1 MKKITLITTLL
12 FALFG
17 TAALAQ
23 TTAATTQIS
32 NQASA
37 TYLDSLGNPQT
48 TNSNVAITV
57 VQAVYGYTIT
67 PNGTAGTGT
76 GNFTGALPGQTQN
89 QIPGSTVNFPY
100 QITNTSNTGITVN
113 LTLAQQTG
121 VNTDGDTFDLVSPTI
136 YDDANCNGQLDFG
149 EGAITSSALTQLAPG
164 NVKCIIVAG
173 GIPGSTPAGARANIN
188 LTSSGAA
195 PATTATD
202 NVNFARV
209 DVINDADLTLAKT
222 ASAPVLNG
230 TSGLFEIT
238 YGLSGANAGNL
249 PAKSRPAVVTIGTA
263 IDGILISDTI
273 PAGTTYVTGSATG
286 SAGAVGT
293 TTVVYSSTASG
304 TTWSL
309 SETTPVAR
317 VGLLMRDATPGDGL
331 STNTLSIGATYNL
344 SFKVSIPASTAG
356 LTSISNVAAIDYRN
370 NNGTTNV
377 TVPSNTVVSTSPELK
392 STAIGPVGQPV
403 GTASGTASYTDPV
416 TGLSFTY
423 TRSGVGAAVNTL
435 DQEVVATAA
444 SGTVVTFVNTVRNTG
459 NTTQT
464 FNISLQSVTAG
475 YTAALF
481 QSDGSTGLGSG
492 VTLAPGADYN
502 VVVKVTIPASATAS
516 ATANVTAVIKSDA
529 GTNSDI
535 TTDIL
540 TAITSGQSVD
550 IRNNDN
556 LTTTVPLAGT
566 SNTPIAITTN
576 PGTTVY
582 YPLTVQN
589 TGVVNDTYA
598 LTTSGLPSGSTVAYY
613 LDTNGDGLP
622 DGSPIT
628 STAVLSPNQ
637 ILQLVAV
644 VTVPANAAPA
654 TAAPISFTTTS
665 NSNPTSTDTIINTL
679 TINAINSLL
688 FTPDRSSSITSPGTV
703 VYQHTL
709 TNNGNS
715 SANVTL
721 IPGAGLAGFT
731 YLIYRENPAAVGAVP
746 GVIDPTDTL
755 VFDGT
760 NPIPVAPGYALAA
773 GASNSILV
781 QVTSIAGLADA
792 TTDTRVITA
801 TGTFAAGTTTATV
814 TDTTKIVLGKLDLQ
828 KTANTTTAFPRT
840 APGVT
845 AASSEITYTIVA
857 TNLGSGGL
865 SNVIVFDPIPTYT
878 DFKFGSASVTGC
890 PVGSTCQIQYSI
902 DGGTT
907 WSATAPADSNN
918 TGTSAGYSDN
928 QDATRVTNLRVVV
941 TNATSTPVNLFPA
954 GAAIT
959 ITFTVSVR

>member
-1 MKKITLITTLL
+1 MKKVGIVTSLL

-17 TAALAQ
+17 TAAFAQ

-57 VQAVYGYTIT
+57 VQAVYGYSIT
-67 PNGTAGTGT
+67 PSGTAGTGT

-89 QIPGSTVNFPY
+89 QIPGSTVNLPY
-100 QITNTSNTGITVN
+100 VITNTSNTGITVN
-113 LTLAQQTG
+113 LALAQQTG
-121 VNTDGDTFDLVSPTI
+121 VNTDGDTFDLVSPLI

-149 EGAITSSALTQLAPG
+149 ESAITSSALTQLAPG
-164 NVKCIIVAG
+164 NTKCIIVAG
-173 GIPGSTPAGARANIN
+173 GIPGSTPAGGRANIN
-188 LTSSGAA
+188 LTSTGTGS
-195 PATTATD
+195 TSD
-202 NVNFARV
+202 NVNYARV

-222 ASAPVLNG
+222 ASAPVLNSG
-230 TSGLFEIT
+230 SGLYEIT
-238 YGLSGANAGNL
+238 YGLSGTNAGNL
-249 PAKSRPAVVTIGTA
+249 AAKSKPSVVTIGTA
-263 IDGILISDTI
+263 IDGILISDVI
-273 PAGTTYVTGSATG
+273 PAGTTYVAGSATG
-286 SAGAVGT
+286 SSGAAGT
-293 TTVVYSSTASG
+293 TSVVYSSTASG

-309 SETTPVAR
+309 TETTPVAR
-317 VGLLMRDATPGDGL
+317 VGLLMRDTTPAGNNSND
-331 STNTLSIGATYNL
+331 TLNVGATYTL
-344 SFKVSIPASTAG
+344 SFKVSIPASTPG

-377 TVPSNTVVSTSPELK
+377 TVPSNTVTSTSPELK

-403 GTASGTASYTDPV
+403 GTASGTATYTDPV
-416 TGLSFTY
+416 SGLSFTY
-423 TRSGVGAAVNTL
+423 TRSGVGAAANTL
-435 DQEVVATAA
+435 DQEVVATAP

-464 FNISLQSVTAG
+464 FNISVQSVTSG
-475 YTAALF
+475 YSAALY
-481 QSDGSTGLGSG
+481 QSDGATGLGSG

-502 VVVKVTIPASATAS
+502 VIVKLTIPAGSTPSAS
-516 ATANVTAVIKSDA
+516 ANVTAVIKSDA
-529 GTNSDI
+529 GTSSDI

-566 SNTPIAITTN
+566 SNAPIAITTN

-589 TGVVNDTYA
+589 TGVVSDTYA

-622 DGSPIT
+622 DGAPIT

-654 TAAPISFTTTS
+654 SAAPISFTTTS
-665 NSNPTSTDTIINTL
+665 NSNPTSTDTIVNTL

-688 FTPDRSSSITSPGTV
+688 FTPDRNSSITSPGTV
-703 VYQHTL
+703 VYLHTL

-715 SANVTL
+715 SATISL
-721 IPGAGLAGFT
+721 APGAGLAGFT
-731 YLIYRENPAAVGAVP
+731 YLIYRDNGTTP
-746 GVIDPTDTL
+746 GVIDAGDTL
-755 VFDGT
+755 VYDGT
-760 NPIPVAPGYALAA
+760 SPTTFSLAA
-773 GASNSILV
+773 GTSTPILV
-781 QVTSIAGLADA
+781 QVSAIAGLADA
-792 TTDTRVITA
+792 TTDARVITA
-801 TGTFAAGTTTATV
+801 SGTFSAGSTSAAV

-840 APGVT
+840 APGV
-845 AASSEITYTIVA
+845 AASTSEITYTIVA

-878 DFKFGSASVTGC
+878 DFKFGSASVSGC

-907 WSATAPADSNN
+907 WSATAPADSNT
-918 TGTSAGYSDN
+918 TGTSNGYSDN
-928 QDATRVTNLRVVV
+928 QDATRVTNIRVVV

>member
-1 MKKITLITTLL
+1 MKKLGIVTTLL

-67 PNGTAGTGT
+67 PSGTAGTGT

-100 QITNTSNTGITVN
+100 VITNTSNTDITIN
-113 LTLAQQTG
+113 LALAQQTG
-121 VNTDGDTFDLVSPTI
+121 VNTDGDTFDLVSPLI

-149 EGAITSSALTQLAPG
+149 ESAITSSALTQLAPG
-164 NVKCIIVAG
+164 NVKCVIVAG
-173 GIPGSTPAGARANIN
+173 GIPGSTPSGGRANIN

-195 PATTATD
+195 PAAAATD

-230 TSGLFEIT
+230 TSGLYEIT
-238 YGLSGANAGNL
+238 YGLSGTNAGNL
-249 PAKSRPAVVTIGTA
+249 AAKSNPAVVTIGTA
-263 IDGILISDTI
+263 IDAILISDTI
-273 PAGTTYVTGSATG
+273 PAGTTYVAGSATG
-286 SAGAVGT
+286 SSGAVGT
-293 TTVVYSSTASG
+293 TSVIYFNGTVWSTTEPA
-304 TTWSL
+304 TVT
-309 SETTPVAR
+309 R
-317 VGLLMRDATPGDGL
+317 VGLLMRDATPGDGI
-331 STNTLSIGATYNL
+331 STNTLSVGATYNL
-344 SFKVSIPASTAG
+344 GFKVSIPAATPG
-356 LTSISNVAAIDYRN
+356 LTTITNVAAIDYRN

-377 TVPSNTVVSTSPELK
+377 TVPSNTVTSTSPELK
-392 STAIGPVGQPV
+392 STAIGPVGQPT
-403 GTASGTASYTDPV
+403 GTASGTATYTDPV

-423 TRSGVGAAVNTL
+423 TRSGVGAAANTL

-464 FNISLQSVTAG
+464 FNISVLSVTAG
-475 YTAALF
+475 YSAALY
-481 QSDGSTGLGSG
+481 QSDGATGLGSG
-492 VTLAPGADYN
+492 VTLAPGAEYN
-502 VVVKVTIPASATAS
+502 VVVKLTIPAGATPSAS
-516 ATANVTAVIKSDA
+516 ANVTAVIKSDA
-529 GTNSDI
+529 GTSSDI

-556 LTTTVPLAGT
+556 LNSTVPLAGT
-566 SNTPIAITTN
+566 TNTPIAITTN

-622 DGSPIT
+622 DGAPIT

-665 NSNPTSTDTIINTL
+665 NSNPASTDTIVNTL

-688 FTPDRSSSITSPGTV
+688 FTPDRNSSITSPGTV
-703 VYQHTL
+703 VYLHTL

-715 SANVTL
+715 SATMSL
-721 IPGAGLAGFT
+721 TPGAGNAGFT
-731 YLIYRENPAAVGAVP
+731 YLIYRDNGTTP
-746 GVIDPTDTL
+746 GVIDAGDTL
-755 VFDGT
+755 VYDGT
-760 NPIPVAPGYALAA
+760 SPTTFSLAA
-773 GASNSILV
+773 GVSTPILV
-781 QVTSIAGLADA
+781 QVSAVAGLADA

-801 TGTFAAGTTTATV
+801 SGTFASGSASAIV

-840 APGVT
+840 APGV
-845 AASSEITYTIVA
+845 AASTSEITYTIVA

-878 DFKFGSASVTGC
+878 DFKFGSASVSGC

-902 DGGTT
+902 DGGST
-907 WSATAPADSNN
+907 WSATAPADSNT
-918 TGTSAGYSDN
+918 TGTSNGYSDN
-928 QDATRVTNLRVVV
+928 QDATRVTNIRVVV
-941 TNATSTPVNLFPA
+941 TNATSTPVNLFPS

-959 ITFTVSVR
+959 IIFTVSVR

>member
-1 MKKITLITTLL
+1 MKKVGLITTLL

-17 TAALAQ
+17 TAAFAQ

-67 PNGTAGTGT
+67 PSGSSYA
-76 GNFTGALPGQTQN
+76 APGQTQN

-100 QITNTSNTGITVN
+100 VITNTSNTSITVN
-113 LTLAQQTG
+113 LTTVQEATG
-121 VNTDGDTFDLVSPTI
+121 TDGDTFDLVSPLI

-149 EGAITSSALTQLAPG
+149 EAAITSSALTQLAPG

-173 GIPGSTPAGARANIN
+173 GIPGSTPAGGRANIN

-195 PATTATD
+195 PATAATD

-222 ASAPVLNG
+222 ASAPVLNSG
-230 TSGLFEIT
+230 SGLYEIT
-238 YGLSGANAGNL
+238 YGLSGTNAGNL
-249 PAKSRPAVVTIGTA
+249 AAKSKPAVVNLGTVVTP
-263 IDGILISDTI
+263 INTDGILISDSI
-273 PAGTTYVTGSATG
+273 PAGTTYVALSATG
-286 SAGAVGT
+286 SSGAVGT
-293 TTVVYSSTASG
+293 TTVVYSTAASG
-304 TTWSL
+304 TLW
-309 SETTPVAR
+309 TTTEPAAASVLR

-331 STNTLSIGATYNL
+331 STNTLNVGATYTLN
-344 SFKVSIPASTAG
+344 FKVSIPAATPG
-356 LTSISNVAAIDYRN
+356 LTSITNVAAIDYRN

-377 TVPSNTVVSTSPELK
+377 TVPSNTVTSTSPELK
-392 STAIGPVGQPV
+392 STAIGPVSQPI
-403 GTASGTASYTDPV
+403 GTASGTATYTDPV
-416 TGLSFTY
+416 SGLSFTY
-423 TRSGVGAAVNTL
+423 TRSGVGAPVNTL
-435 DQEVVATAA
+435 DQEVVATAP

-464 FNISLQSVTAG
+464 FNISVQSVTAG
-475 YTAALF
+475 YTAALY

-502 VVVKVTIPASATAS
+502 VVVKLTIPAGSTPSAS
-516 ATANVTAVIKSDA
+516 ANVTAVIKSDA
-529 GTNSDI
+529 GTSSDI

-556 LTTTVPLAGT
+556 LTTTVPLSGT

-622 DGSPIT
+622 DGAPIT

-654 TAAPISFTTTS
+654 SAAPISFITTS
-665 NSNPTSTDTIINTL
+665 NSNPASTDTIVNTL
-679 TINAINSLL
+679 TINAINSLV
-688 FTPDRSSSITSPGTV
+688 FTPDRGSSITSPGTV
-703 VYQHTL
+703 VYLHTL

-715 SANVTL
+715 SATMSL
-721 IPGAGLAGFT
+721 TPGSGVAGFT
-731 YLIYRENPAAVGAVP
+731 YLIYRDNGTTP
-746 GVIDPTDTL
+746 GVIDAGDTL
-755 VFDGT
+755 VYDGT
-760 NPIPVAPGYALAA
+760 SPTTFSLAA
-773 GASNSILV
+773 GASTPILV
-781 QVTSIAGLADA
+781 QVSAIAGLADA
-792 TTDTRVITA
+792 TTDARVITA
-801 TGTFAAGTTTATV
+801 SGTFASGSASATV

-828 KTANTTTAFPRT
+828 KTANVATASPRT
-840 APGVT
+840 APGV
-845 AASSEITYTIVA
+845 AASASEITYTIIA

-890 PVGSTCQIQYSI
+890 PVGSTCQIQYSV

-907 WSATAPADSNN
+907 WTNTAPADTNT
-918 TGTSAGYSDN
+918 TGTSNGYSDN
-928 QDATRVTNLRVVV
+928 QDTTRVTNIRVVV

-959 ITFTVSVR
+959 IAFTVSVR

>member
-1 MKKITLITTLL
+1 MKKIGIVTTLL
-12 FALFG
+12 FALLG
-17 TAALAQ
+17 TAAFAQ

-57 VQAVYGYTIT
+57 VQAVYGYSIT
-67 PNGTAGTGT
+67 PSGTAGTGT

-100 QITNTSNTGITVN
+100 VITNTSNTGITVN

-121 VNTDGDTFDLVSPTI
+121 VNTDGDTFDLVSPLI
-136 YDDANCNGQLDFG
+136 YDDANCNGQVDFG
-149 EGAITSSALTQLAPG
+149 EASITSSALTQLAPG
-164 NVKCIIVAG
+164 NVKCIVVAG
-173 GIPGSTPAGARANIN
+173 GIPGSTPSGGRANIN
-188 LTSSGAA
+188 ITSTGTGS
-195 PATTATD
+195 TSD

-222 ASAPVLNG
+222 ASAPVLNSG
-230 TSGLFEIT
+230 SGLYEIT

-249 PAKSRPAVVTIGTA
+249 AAKSKPAVITIGTA
-263 IDGILISDTI
+263 LDGILISDTI
-273 PAGTTYVTGSATG
+273 PAGTTYVAGSATG
-286 SAGAVGT
+286 SAGAVGIT
-293 TTVVYSSTASG
+293 SVVYFNGTVWSTTEPA
-304 TTWSL
+304 TVT
-309 SETTPVAR
+309 R
-317 VGLLMRDATPGDGL
+317 VGLLMRDATPGDGF
-331 STNTLSIGATYNL
+331 STNTLNVGATYTL
-344 SFKVSIPASTAG
+344 SFKVSIPASTPG

-377 TVPSNTVVSTSPELK
+377 TVPSNTVTSTSPELK
-392 STAIGPVGQPV
+392 STAIGPVGQPT
-403 GTASGTASYTDPV
+403 GTASGTATYTDPV
-416 TGLSFTY
+416 SGLSFTY

-435 DQEVVATAA
+435 DQEVVATAP

-464 FNISLQSVTAG
+464 FNISVQSVTSG
-475 YTAALF
+475 YSAALY

-502 VVVKVTIPASATAS
+502 VVVKLTIPAGSTPSAG
-516 ATANVTAVIKSDA
+516 ANVTAVIKSDA
-529 GTNSDI
+529 GTSSDI

-556 LTTTVPLAGT
+556 LTTTVPLTGT

-589 TGVVNDTYA
+589 TGVVSDTYA

-622 DGSPIT
+622 DGAPIT

-654 TAAPISFTTTS
+654 SAAPISFTTTS
-665 NSNPTSTDTIINTL
+665 NSNPTSTDTIVNTL

-688 FTPDRSSSITSPGTV
+688 FTPDRNSSITSPGTV
-703 VYQHTL
+703 VYLHTL

-715 SANVTL
+715 SATISL
-721 IPGAGLAGFT
+721 TPGAGNAGFT
-731 YLIYRENPAAVGAVP
+731 YLIYRDNGTTP
-746 GVIDPTDTL
+746 GVIDAGDTL
-755 VFDGT
+755 VYDGT
-760 NPIPVAPGYALAA
+760 SPTTFSLAS
-773 GASNSILV
+773 GASTPILV
-781 QVTSIAGLADA
+781 QVSAVAGLADA

-801 TGTFAAGTTTATV
+801 SGTFSAGSASAAV

-828 KTANTTTAFPRT
+828 KTANTATAFPRT
-840 APGVT
+840 APGVV
-845 AASSEITYTIVA
+845 ASTSEITYTIVA

-878 DFKFGSASVTGC
+878 DFKFGSASVSGC
-890 PVGSTCQIQYSI
+890 PVGSTCQVQYST
-902 DGGTT
+902 DGGTA
-907 WSATAPADSNN
+907 WSATAPADSVA

-928 QDATRVTNLRVVV
+928 QDALRVTNIRVVV
-941 TNATSTPVNLFPA
+941 TNAGSTPVNLFPA

>member
-1 MKKITLITTLL
+1 MKKIGIVTTLL

-17 TAALAQ
+17 TAAFAQ

-67 PNGTAGTGT
+67 PSGTAGTGT

-100 QITNTSNTGITVN
+100 VITNTSNTGITVN
-113 LTLAQQTG
+113 LALSQQTG
-121 VNTDGDTFDLVSPTI
+121 VNTDGDTFDLVSPLI

-149 EGAITSSALTQLAPG
+149 ESAITSSALTQLAPG

-173 GIPGSTPAGARANIN
+173 GIPGSTPAAGRANIN

-195 PATTATD
+195 PAAAATD

-209 DVINDADLTLAKT
+209 DVLNDADLTLAKT
-222 ASAPVLNG
+222 ASAPVLNSG
-230 TSGLFEIT
+230 SGLFEIT
-238 YGLSGANAGNL
+238 YGLSGTNAGNL
-249 PAKSRPAVVTIGTA
+249 AAKSKPAVVTIGTA
-263 IDGILISDTI
+263 IDGILISDPI
-273 PAGTTYVTGSATG
+273 PAGATYVTGSATG
-286 SAGAVGT
+286 SSGAVGT
-293 TTVVYSSTASG
+293 TSVVYSSTAAG

-331 STNTLSIGATYNL
+331 STNTLSVGATYTLN
-344 SFKVSIPASTAG
+344 FKVSIPASTPG
-356 LTSISNVAAIDYRN
+356 LTPITNVAAIDYRN

-377 TVPSNTVVSTSPELK
+377 TVPSNTVTSTSPELK

-416 TGLSFTY
+416 SGLSFTY
-423 TRSGVGAAVNTL
+423 TRSGVGAPTNTL
-435 DQEVVATAA
+435 DQEVVATAP

-464 FNISLQSVTAG
+464 FNISVQSVTSG
-475 YTAALF
+475 YSAALY

-502 VVVKVTIPASATAS
+502 VVVKLTVPAGSTPSAS
-516 ATANVTAVIKSDA
+516 ANVTAVIKSDA
-529 GTNSDI
+529 GTSSDI

-556 LTTTVPLAGT
+556 LPGTAPLTGTT
-566 SNTPIAITTN
+566 NTPIAITTN

-589 TGVVNDTYA
+589 TGVVSDTYA

-622 DGSPIT
+622 DGAPIT

-665 NSNPTSTDTIINTL
+665 NSNPTSTDTIVNTL

-688 FTPDRSSSITSPGTV
+688 FTPDRNSSITSPGTV
-703 VYQHTL
+703 VYLHTL

-715 SANVTL
+715 SATVSLT
-721 IPGAGLAGFT
+721 PGAGLAGFT
-731 YLIYRENPAAVGAVP
+731 YLIYRDNGTTP
-746 GVIDPTDTL
+746 GVIDAGDTL
-755 VFDGT
+755 VYDGT
-760 NPIPVAPGYALAA
+760 SPTTFSLTA
-773 GASNSILV
+773 GTSTPILV
-781 QVTSIAGLADA
+781 QVSAIAGLADA
-792 TTDTRVITA
+792 TTDARVITA
-801 TGTFAAGTTTATV
+801 SGTFSAGSASATV

-828 KTANTTTAFPRT
+828 KTANTATAFPRT
-840 APGVT
+840 APGVV
-845 AASSEITYTIVA
+845 ASTSEITYTIVA

-878 DFKFGSASVTGC
+878 DFKFGSASVSGC

-907 WSATAPADSNN
+907 WSNTAPADSNT
-918 TGTSAGYSDN
+918 TGTSNGYSDN
-928 QDATRVTNLRVVV
+928 LDATRVTNIRVVV
-941 TNATSTPVNLFPA
+941 TNATSTPVNLFPS